1 MSYALR
7 NTLIFVVLLVA
18 TVALGGYWV
27 RMRQPARMEALRARE
42 TSLKVDL
49 DNVNAVL
56 AIYDT
61 TLSQLEGLKARWIAR
76 TQIVPVS
83 DDPAQTL
90 SYLYGLTK
98 QPKASVSFNF
108 QYEGRSDET
117 DYSANQYRLEGEAPF
132 ENLYAFLW
140 RLENG
145 RRFCGVDHLEIE
157 AYKDLDAGVQAARE
171 WVKFR
176 VVLQAY
182 FAPQS
187 QVEDLPSAR
196 AQPRP
201 ESLAGDPF
209 RPLIAQTV
217 PENRLGLFEV
227 TGARLRGLT
236 ARLAFL
242 VDRKDQV
249 HLLREGDAVYLGR
262 LARIDMDRNRVEFL
276 LDEGGIWKRRTLQ
289 VEVPSPK
296 P

>member
-1 MSYALR
+1 M
-7 NTLIFVVLLVA
+7 
-18 TVALGGYWV
+18 
-27 RMRQPARMEALRARE
+27 
-42 TSLKVDL
+42 
-49 DNVNAVL
+49 
-56 AIYDT
+56 
-61 TLSQLEGLKARWIAR
+61 AR
-76 TQIVPVS
+76 TQVVPAS

-117 DYSANQYRLEGEAPF
+117 DYSANQYRLEGEGPF

-140 RLENG
+140 HLENG
-145 RRFCGVDHLEIE
+145 RRFCGVEHLEIE
-157 AYKDLDAGVQAARE
+157 EYRDLDARAQADRKL
-171 WVKFR
+171 VKFQM
-176 VVLQAY
+176 VLRAY

-196 AQPRP
+196 AHARP
-201 ESLAGDPF
+201 EALAGDPF
-209 RPLIAQTV
+209 RALIALTV

-227 TGARLRGLT
+227 AGARLRGLT
-236 ARLAFL
+236 AELAFL
-242 VDRKDQV
+242 VDREGQV

-276 LDEGGIWKRRTLQ
+276 LDEGGIWKRHTLQ